1 MESLLT
7 AMKAAAEPTRL
18 RLLVLCAHADL
29 TVTDLVQILGQSQP
43 RLSRHLKLLAEA
55 GLVDRHREGSW
66 VYFRLAHQGA
76 SAALART
83 LVNALPKQD
92 PTVQR
97 DLGRLEELMSERAR
111 RAEDYF
117 RQVAS
122 RWDELRALY
131 VHDDEVERQ
140 LAALIAEERVDDLLD
155 VGTGTGR
162 ILEIL
167 ADKVKHAVGIDLSPD
182 MLMLARSKLERARL
196 RNCVVRKG
204 DMNHLPLP
212 QASFDAVTIHQVLHY
227 AERPGRAIQEA
238 ARVLR
243 PGGRLFIV
251 DFQAHDLDYLRSEHE
266 HRWLGFAE
274 NEMAGWLEA
283 AGLALEDCRQLTGKA
298 LTICI
303 WVARQVPAG
312 SRSVAA

>member
-1 MESLLT
+1 MDRLLS

-29 TVTDLVQILGQSQP
+29 TVSDLIVILGQSQP
-43 RLSRHLKLLAEA
+43 RLSRHLKLLTEA
-55 GLVDRHREGSW
+55 GLLDRNREGSW
-66 VYFRLAHQGA
+66 VYFRLAHEGA
-76 SAALART
+76 PADLART
-83 LVNALPKQD
+83 LVDALPADD
-92 PTVQR
+92 PTVLR
-97 DLGRLEELMSERAR
+97 DLRRLDEVMGERAR

-117 RQVAS
+117 REVAG

-131 VHDDEVERQ
+131 VHDDDVESQ
-140 LAALIAEERVDDLLD
+140 LAALIAEERVGDLLD
-155 VGTGTGR
+155 IGTGTGR

-167 ADKVKHAVGIDLSPD
+167 ADKVEHAVGIDLSSD

-212 QASFDAVTIHQVLHY
+212 EASFDAVTIHQVLHY
-227 AERPGRAIQEA
+227 AERPARAIEEA

-251 DFQAHDLDYLRSEHE
+251 DFQAHGLDYLRSEHE
-266 HRWLGFAE
+266 HRWLGFE
-274 NEMAGWLEA
+274 EDKMADWLET
-283 AGLALEDCRQLTGKA
+283 AGLQQEGSRCLKGKA

-303 WVARQVPAG
+303 WV
-312 SRSVAA
+312 

>member
-1 MESLLT
+1 MDSLLS

-18 RLLVLCAHADL
+18 RLLALCAHADL
-29 TVTDLVQILGQSQP
+29 TVSDLVHVLGQSQP
-43 RLSRHLKLLAEA
+43 RLSRHLKLLTEA
-55 GLVDRHREGSW
+55 GLLDRNREGSW
-66 VYFRLAHQGA
+66 VYFRLAHDGP

-83 LVNALPKQD
+83 LVEALPSED
-92 PTVQR
+92 ATVSR
-97 DLGRLEELMSERAR
+97 DRRRLDELMAERAQ

-117 RQVAS
+117 RLVAG

-140 LAALIAEERVDDLLD
+140 LAGLIAEEAVGDLLD
-155 VGTGTGR
+155 IGTGTGR

-167 ADKVKHAVGIDLSPD
+167 ADKVVHAVGIDLSPD

-204 DMNHLPLP
+204 DMNHLPLAE
-212 QASFDAVTIHQVLHY
+212 ASFDAVTIHQVLHY
-227 AERPGRAIQEA
+227 AERPARAIQEA

-243 PGGRLFIV
+243 AGGRLFIV
-251 DFQAHDLDYLRSEHE
+251 DFQAHELEHLRSEHE
-266 HRWLGFAE
+266 HRWLGFEEGEIAE
-274 NEMAGWLEA
+274 WLGA
-283 AGLALEDCRQLTGKA
+283 AGLQLEDCRRLGGQA

-303 WVARQVPAG
+303 WVARQALAP

>member
-1 MESLLT
+1 MDSLLS

-18 RLLVLCAHADL
+18 RLLALCAHADL
-29 TVTDLVQILGQSQP
+29 TVSDLVHVLGQSQP
-43 RLSRHLKLLAEA
+43 RLSRHLKLLTEA
-55 GLVDRHREGSW
+55 GLLDRNREGSW
-66 VYFRLAHQGA
+66 VYFRLAHDGP

-83 LVNALPKQD
+83 LVEALPSED
-92 PTVQR
+92 ATVSR
-97 DLGRLEELMSERAR
+97 DRRRLDELMAERAQ

-117 RQVAS
+117 RLVAG

-140 LAALIAEERVDDLLD
+140 LAGLIAEEAVGDLLD
-155 VGTGTGR
+155 IGTGTGR

-167 ADKVKHAVGIDLSPD
+167 ADKVAHAVGIDLSPD

-204 DMNHLPLP
+204 DMNHLPLAE
-212 QASFDAVTIHQVLHY
+212 ASFDAVTIHQVLHY
-227 AERPGRAIQEA
+227 AERPARAIQEA

-243 PGGRLFIV
+243 SGGRLFIV
-251 DFQAHDLDYLRSEHE
+251 DFQAHELEHLRSEHE
-266 HRWLGFAE
+266 HRWLGFEEAE
-274 NEMAGWLEA
+274 IAEWLEA
-283 AGLALEDCRQLTGKA
+283 AGLQLEDCRRLGGQA

-303 WVARQVPAG
+303 WVARQALAP

>member
-1 MESLLT
+1 MDSLLS

-29 TVTDLVQILGQSQP
+29 TVSDLVHVLGQSQP

-55 GLVDRHREGSW
+55 GLLDRNREGSW
-66 VYFRLAHQGA
+66 VYFRLAHDGP
-76 SAALART
+76 SAALAQT
-83 LVNALPKQD
+83 LVDALPDED
-92 PTVQR
+92 PTVLR
-97 DLGRLEELMSERAR
+97 DLRRLEELMGERAQ

-117 RQVAS
+117 RQVADQ
-122 RWDELRALY
+122 WDELRALY

-140 LAALIAEERVDDLLD
+140 LSTLIAAEPVGDLLD
-155 VGTGTGR
+155 IGTGTGR
-162 ILEIL
+162 ILEVL
-167 ADKVKHAVGIDLSPD
+167 ADKVEHAVGIDLSSD

-204 DMNHLPLP
+204 DMNHLPLGEG
-212 QASFDAVTIHQVLHY
+212 SFDAVTVHQVLHY
-227 AERPGRAIQEA
+227 AERPSRAIQEA

-251 DFQAHDLDYLRSEHE
+251 DFQAHDLDYLRSEHA
-266 HRWLGFAE
+266 HRWLGFE
-274 NEMAGWLEA
+274 EDRMADWLEA
-283 AGLALEDCRQLTGKA
+283 AGLQPEDCNHLKGKA

-303 WVARQVPAG
+303 WTARQGQARD
-312 SRSVAA
+312 RSVAA

>member
-29 TVTDLVQILGQSQP
+29 TVSDLVQILGQSQP

-55 GLVDRHREGSW
+55 GLLYRNREGSW
-66 VYFRLAHQGA
+66 VYFRLAHDGA
-76 SAALART
+76 AAALAQT
-83 LVNALPKQD
+83 LVDALPEDD
-92 PTVQR
+92 PTVLR
-97 DLGRLEELMSERAR
+97 DLARLDELMGERAQ

-117 RQVAS
+117 RKVADQ
-122 RWDELRALY
+122 WDELRALY

-140 LAALIAEERVDDLLD
+140 LATMIAEEKVSDLLD
-155 VGTGTGR
+155 IGTGTGR
-162 ILEIL
+162 ILEVL
-167 ADKVKHAVGIDLSPD
+167 ADKVEHAVGIDLSPD

-204 DMNHLPLP
+204 DMNHLPLAE
-212 QASFDAVTIHQVLHY
+212 ASFDAVTIHQVLHY
-227 AERPGRAIQEA
+227 AERPARTIQEA

-266 HRWLGFAE
+266 HRWLGFE
-274 NEMAGWLEA
+274 EDKMADWLKA
-283 AGLALEDCRQLTGKA
+283 AGLEQEGCRHLKGKA

-303 WVARQVPAG
+303 WTARQAL
-312 SRSVAA
+312 SSDRSVAA

>member
-1 MESLLT
+1 MESLLS

-18 RLLVLCAHADL
+18 RVLALCAQADL
-29 TVTDLVQILGQSQP
+29 TVSDLVQILGQSQP

-55 GLVDRHREGSW
+55 GLLDRNREGSW
-66 VYFRLAHQGA
+66 VYFRLAHDGPA
-76 SAALART
+76 AALART
-83 LVNALPKQD
+83 LVEALPPGD
-92 PTVQR
+92 ATVLR
-97 DLGRLEELMSERAR
+97 DRRRLHELQNERAR

-117 RQVAS
+117 RQVADQ
-122 RWDELRALY
+122 WDELRALY

-140 LAALIAEERVDDLLD
+140 LAELIAEEPVVNLLD
-155 VGTGTGR
+155 IGTGTGR
-162 ILEIL
+162 ILEVL
-167 ADKVKHAVGIDLSPD
+167 SDKVTHAVGIDLSPD

-204 DMNHLPLP
+204 DMHHLPLAE
-212 QASFDAVTIHQVLHY
+212 ASFDAVTIHQVLHY

-251 DFQAHDLDYLRSEHE
+251 DFQAHELEHLRGEHE
-266 HRWLGFAE
+266 HRWLGFE
-274 NEMAGWLEA
+274 EDKMSDWLTA
-283 AGLALEDCRQLTGKA
+283 AGLKPEDCRHLRGEA

-303 WVARQVPAG
+303 WVARHGEARD
-312 SRSVAA
+312 RSVAA

>member
-1 MESLLT
+1 MDRLLS

-29 TVTDLVQILGQSQP
+29 TVTDLVHILGQSQP

-55 GLVDRHREGSW
+55 GLLDRNREGSW
-66 VYFRLAHQGA
+66 VYFRLAHDGA

-83 LVNALPKQD
+83 LVDALPSED
-92 PTVQR
+92 PTVLR
-97 DLGRLEELMSERAR
+97 DLRRLDELMGERAR

-117 RQVAS
+117 RQVAG

-140 LAALIAEERVDDLLD
+140 LAALIAEEQVAALLD
-155 VGTGTGR
+155 IGTGTGR

-167 ADKVKHAVGIDLSPD
+167 ADKVAHAVGIDLSPD

-204 DMNHLPLP
+204 DMNHLPLGE
-212 QASFDAVTIHQVLHY
+212 ASFDAVTVHQVLHY
-227 AERPGRAIQEA
+227 AERPARTIEEA

-266 HRWLGFAE
+266 HRWLGFQE
-274 NEMAGWLEA
+274 DEMAGWLSD
-283 AGLALEDCRQLTGKA
+283 AGLQLEDCRRLTGKA

-303 WVARQVPAG
+303 WVARQGAAP

>member
-1 MESLLT
+1 MESLLS
-7 AMKAAAEPTRL
+7 AMKAVAEPTRL

-29 TVTDLVQILGQSQP
+29 TVTDLVQVLGQSQP

-55 GLVDRHREGSW
+55 GLLNRHREGSW
-66 VYFRLAHQGA
+66 VYFRLAHHGA

-83 LVNALPKQD
+83 LVDALPKQD
-92 PTVQR
+92 PTVHR
-97 DLGRLEELMSERAR
+97 DLGRLEELMGERAR

-117 RQVAS
+117 RQVAD

-140 LAALIAEERVDDLLD
+140 LADLIAEERVDDLLD
-155 VGTGTGR
+155 IGTGTGR
-162 ILEIL
+162 VLEIL
-167 ADKVKHAVGIDLSPD
+167 ADKVTHAVGIDLSSD

-227 AERPGRAIQEA
+227 AERPGRTIQEA

-274 NEMAGWLEA
+274 EEMAGWLEG
-283 AGLALEDCRQLTGKA
+283 AGLALEDCRRLTGKA

-303 WVARQVPAG
+303 WVARQAAAG
-312 SRSVAA
+312 SRSAAA